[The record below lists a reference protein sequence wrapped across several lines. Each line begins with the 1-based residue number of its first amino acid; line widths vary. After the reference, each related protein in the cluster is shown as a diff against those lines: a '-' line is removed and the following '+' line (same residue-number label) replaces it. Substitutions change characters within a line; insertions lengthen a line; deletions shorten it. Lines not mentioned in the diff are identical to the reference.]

1 MFFVWYCRRIMDYKK
16 LSEIL
21 YPNISKTVS
30 DWEAVYPK
38 RNLKEGAFV
47 TRFAPSPT
55 GFIHIGGIYLAV
67 AEERLARQSGG
78 VYMLRIEDTDKNREK
93 DNGVNEIV
101 DSLAQFGLAPDEGV
115 FNDGEEKGEYGPYMQ
130 SNRIDIYHSFA
141 KHLVSLGRAYPSFAT
156 NEELDAIRKEQESS
170 KVKSGYYG
178 VWAKDRELSVE
189 EVEDK
194 IKSGV
199 PYVIRLKSL
208 GIESPR
214 QFHDEVKGT
223 ISVPLND
230 QDSIL
235 LKSDGY
241 PTYHFAH
248 VVDDYLM
255 GTTHVIRGDE
265 WLASLPLHIELF
277 EAFNFPL
284 PKYAHLAPIMKLD
297 GTRRKLSKRKDPESA
312 VVYYVEHG
320 YPSVAVI
327 EYVLNLL
334 NSSFEDWRKDNPT
347 LSYTEFPVRL
357 DKMSVSGALM
367 DIVKLNDIS
376 KNIIGAMTAE
386 ELYENTLKWAKVYD
400 MDFSQR
406 LETQKD
412 YTLEV
417 LGIERGGE
425 NPRKDFAMYSEIKA
439 GISYMYDDLYDRDA
453 VASVLDSLL
462 TKEKVTEIVHTFGVH
477 EIHATNKDE
486 WFEEMKSV
494 AGTLGYA
501 PDGKTFKANPEN
513 YKGSIADVAMVLR
526 VALTGRTKTPDM
538 FALMKVLGFKRAQE
552 RFASYA

>member
-1 MFFVWYCRRIMDYKK
+1 MFFVWYCRRLMDYKK
-16 LSEIL
+16 LSAIL
-21 YPNISKTVS
+21 SPNISKTVS
-30 DWEAVYPK
+30 DWESVYPK

-55 GFIHIGGIYLAV
+55 GFIHIGGIYTAV
-67 AEERLARQSGG
+67 AEERLAHQSGG
-78 VYMLRIEDTDKNREK
+78 VYILRIEDTDKNREK

-101 DSLAQFGLAPDEGV
+101 DSLAQFGLVHDEGV
-115 FNDGEEKGEYGPYMQ
+115 FNNGEEKGEYGPYMQ
-130 SNRIDIYHSFA
+130 SNRLDIYHSFA
-141 KHLVSLGRAYPSFAT
+141 KHLVSIGRAYPSFAT
-156 NEELDAIRKEQESS
+156 SEELDAIRKEQESS
-170 KVKSGYYG
+170 KVKPGYYG
-178 VWAKDRELSVE
+178 VWAKDRELSIE

-194 IKSGV
+194 IKNGV

-208 GIESPR
+208 GVESPR

-255 GTTHVIRGDE
+255 GTTHVIRADE
-265 WLASLPLHIELF
+265 WLSSLPLHIELF
-277 EAFNFPL
+277 EAFGFSL
-284 PKYAHLAPIMKLD
+284 PKFGHLSPIMKLD
-297 GTRRKLSKRKDPESA
+297 GTKRKLSKRKDPEAS
-312 VVYYVEHG
+312 VSYYIEHG

>member
-1 MFFVWYCRRIMDYKK
+1 MDYKN

-38 RNLKEGAFV
+38 RSLKEGAFV

-55 GFIHIGGIYLAV
+55 GFIHIGGIYIAV
-67 AEERLARQSGG
+67 AAERLARQSGG

-115 FNDGEEKGEYGPYMQ
+115 FNNGEEKGDYGPYMQ

-156 NEELDAIRKEQESS
+156 SEELDAIRKEQEAS
-170 KVKSGYYG
+170 KIKPGYYG
-178 VWAKDRELSVE
+178 VWAKDRELSIE
-189 EVEDK
+189 EVEEK
-194 IKSGV
+194 IKNGV

-208 GIESPR
+208 GVESPR
-214 QFHDEVKGT
+214 QFHDEVKGN

-235 LKSDGY
+235 LKADGY

-248 VVDDYLM
+248 LVDDFLM

-277 EAFNFPL
+277 EAFGFPL

-297 GTRRKLSKRKDPESA
+297 GTKRKLSKRKDPEAA
-312 VVYYVEHG
+312 VTYYVEHG

-334 NSSFEDWRKDNPT
+334 NSAFEDWRKENPT

-367 DIVKLNDIS
+367 DIVKLGDIS
-376 KNIIGAMTAE
+376 KNIIGAMSAD
-386 ELYENTLKWAKVYD
+386 ELYENTFKWAKVYD
-400 MDFSQR
+400 TDFAQR
-406 LETQKD
+406 LESQKD
-412 YTLEV
+412 YSLKV
-417 LGIERGGE
+417 LAIERGGD
-425 NPRKDFAMYSEIKA
+425 NPRKDFAMYSEIKD
-439 GISYMYDDLYDRDA
+439 GISYMYDDLYSIDSA
-453 VASVLDSLL
+453 KNALSTVL
-462 TKEKVTEIVHTFGVH
+462 TPEKVSEILNAFSTHD
-477 EIHATNKDE
+477 IKATHKDE
-486 WFEEMKSV
+486 WFAEMKSI
-494 AGTLGYA
+494 ATELGYA
-501 PDGKTFKANPEN
+501 PDGKTFKANPDQ

-526 VALTGRTKTPDM
+526 IALTERTKAPDM
-538 FALMKVLGFKRAQE
+538 YAVMNVFGVEQSKMRFKNLA
-552 RFASYA
+552 